1 MPGYKLNHAQYK
13 TMSGKTIETPAA
25 SVSRVVETLKRT
37 SLFQGM
43 DVSDIE
49 HVAAQVVTRQFP
61 KNTVVVTQGDVTD
74 SLYIIIEGKVD
85 VFLQNDKG
93 KEIIINTLS
102 DCDTFGELAP
112 LGGIPR
118 QASIIT
124 TENSV
129 LGVISRQVFMDTLLT
144 KPAISMRII
153 DRLIT
158 LIQDLTEEVSS
169 LALDDVYN
177 RVVRVLYKHAEEVGN
192 KLVTEKLTQQDI
204 ALRVGATR
212 EMVHRILKELKTG
225 GYISIEGKHIT
236 IEKKLPPG
244 W

>member
-1 MPGYKLNHAQYK
+1 M
-13 TMSGKTIETPAA
+13 
-25 SVSRVVETLKRT
+25 VSLTETLKKT
-37 SLFQGM
+37 TLFCGM
-43 DVSDIE
+43 DQSDIE
-49 HVAAQVVTRQFP
+49 MVAAQTVTRQFP
-61 KNTVVVTQGDVTD
+61 KNTVIVSQGDDTD
-74 SLYIIIEGKVD
+74 SFYVIVQGKVD

-93 KEIIINTLS
+93 KEIIINTLGLCES
-102 DCDTFGELAP
+102 FGELAP

-124 TENSV
+124 TEDSTF
-129 LGVISRQVFMDTLLT
+129 GIISRQIFMDTLLV
-144 KPAISMRII
+144 KPSIGMRII
-153 DRLIT
+153 DLLIT
-158 LIQDLTEEVSS
+158 RIQDLTEEVSS
-169 LALDDVYN
+169 LALEDVYN
-177 RVVRVLYKHAEEVGN
+177 RVVRVLYKHADEVGD

-204 ALRVGATR
+204 ASRVGATR

>member
-1 MPGYKLNHAQYK
+1 MSRLIGSLKK
-13 TMSGKTIETPAA
+13 TE
-25 SVSRVVETLKRT
+25 
-37 SLFQGM
+37 LFQGLDDA
-43 DVSDIE
+43 DVE
-49 HVAAQVVTRQFP
+49 HVANEVLQRCFP
-61 KNTVVVTQGDVTD
+61 KNAVVVSQGDDTD

-93 KEIIINTLS
+93 KEIIINSLGA
-102 DCDTFGELAP
+102 CDTFGELAP

-124 TENSV
+124 TERCIMAV
-129 LGVISRQVFMDTLLT
+129 VSRQVFMDTLLS

-153 DRLIT
+153 DRLIS
-158 LIQDLTEEVSS
+158 LIQDLTDEVSS
-169 LALDDVYN
+169 LALEDVYN
-177 RVVRVLYKHAEEVGN
+177 RVVRVLYKHAEQIGD
-192 KLVTEKLTQQDI
+192 KMVTEKLTQQDI

-225 GYISIEGKHIT
+225 GYISIEGKQIT

>member
-1 MPGYKLNHAQYK
+1 MQELHEYKMTPGKSQTTVTKEQIRQTIQKTALFEGLQY
-13 TMSGKTIETPAA
+13 E
-25 SVSRVVETLKRT
+25 
-37 SLFQGM
+37 
-43 DVSDIE
+43 DIE
-49 HVAAQVVTRQFP
+49 QLTDQLVCRQYP
-61 KNTVVVTQGDVTD
+61 KNSLVVTQGDETD
-74 SLYIIIEGKVD
+74 SLYVIVTGKVD

-93 KEIIINTLS
+93 KEIIINSLGP
-102 DCDTFGELAP
+102 CDSFGELAP

-118 QASIIT
+118 QASIKT
-124 TENSV
+124 TEVSE
-129 LGVISRQVFMDTLLT
+129 LLVISRQLFMDTLLT

-153 DRLIT
+153 NQLIE
-158 LIQDLTEEVSS
+158 LIKNLTEEVSS

-177 RVVRVLYKHAEEVGN
+177 RVVRVLYKHAESVGD

-225 GYISIEGKHIT
+225 GYISIEGKQIT

>member
-1 MPGYKLNHAQYK
+1 MNNL
-13 TMSGKTIETPAA
+13 IET
-25 SVSRVVETLKRT
+25 LQKT
-37 SLFQGM
+37 SLFQGL
-43 DVSDIE
+43 DLADIKQ
-49 HVAAQVVTRQFP
+49 VASQVVTRQFP
-61 KNTVVVTQGDVTD
+61 KNTVVVTQGDDTD
-74 SLYIIIEGKVD
+74 SLYVIIEGKVD

-102 DCDTFGELAP
+102 ECDTFGELAP

-124 TENSV
+124 TENS
-129 LGVISRQVFMDTLLT
+129 LMAVISRQVFMDTLLT
-144 KPAISMRII
+144 KPTISMRII
-153 DRLIT
+153 DRLIG

-169 LALDDVYN
+169 LALEDVYN
-177 RVVRVLYKHAEEVGN
+177 RVVRVLYKHSEEIGN

-225 GYISIEGKHIT
+225 GYISIQGKHIT

>member
-1 MPGYKLNHAQYK
+1 MAVIGNKAK
-13 TMSGKTIETPAA
+13 VTSK
-25 SVSRVVETLKRT
+25 SRVIDTLKKT
-37 SLFQGM
+37 DLFQGLE
-43 DVSDIE
+43 SEDIE
-49 HVAAQVVTRQFP
+49 QVAAQVVTREYP
-61 KNTVVVTQGDVTD
+61 KNSVVVTQGDDTD
-74 SLYIIIEGKVD
+74 TLYVIIEGKVD

-93 KEIIINTLS
+93 KEIIINSLVA
-102 DCDTFGELAP
+102 CDSFGELAP

-118 QASIIT
+118 QASIVT
-124 TENSV
+124 TEVS
-129 LGVISRQVFMDTLLT
+129 LMAMISRQVFMDTLLT

-153 DRLIT
+153 DRLIW
-158 LIQDLTEEVSS
+158 LIQDLTQEVSS
-169 LALDDVYN
+169 LALEDVYN

>member
-1 MPGYKLNHAQYK
+1 MPTL
-13 TMSGKTIETPAA
+13 S
-25 SVSRVVETLKRT
+25 ETLSKT
-37 SLFQGM
+37 SLFSGM
-43 DVSDIE
+43 DEADIE
-49 HVAAQVVTRQFP
+49 MVASQTVTRQFP
-61 KNTVVVTQGDVTD
+61 KNTVIVSQGDDTD
-74 SLYIIIEGKVD
+74 SFYVIVQGKVD
-85 VFLQNDKG
+85 VFLHNDKG

-102 DCDTFGELAP
+102 QCESFGELAP

-124 TENSV
+124 TEDSTF
-129 LGVISRQVFMDTLLT
+129 GVISRQVFMDTLLI
-144 KPAISMRII
+144 KPSISMRII
-153 DRLIT
+153 DLLISR
-158 LIQDLTEEVSS
+158 IQDLTEEVSS
-169 LALDDVYN
+169 LALEDVYN
-177 RVVRVLYKHAEEVGN
+177 RVVRVLYKHADEVGD

-204 ALRVGATR
+204 ASRVGATR

>member
-1 MPGYKLNHAQYK
+1 MNADV
-13 TMSGKTIETPAA
+13 T
-25 SVSRVVETLKRT
+25 ETLKNT
-37 SLFQGM
+37 ALFHGL
-43 DVSDIE
+43 SDE
-49 HVAAQVVTRQFP
+49 DLRQVAGQVVVRQFP
-61 KNTVVVTQGDVTD
+61 KGALVVTQGDDTD
-74 SLYIIIEGKVD
+74 SLYVIMEGKVD
-85 VFLQNDKG
+85 VFLQNAKG
-93 KEIIINTLS
+93 KEIIINTLGE
-102 DCDTFGELAP
+102 CDSFGELAP

-124 TENSV
+124 TEASTMA
-129 LGVISRQVFMDTLLT
+129 VISRQVFMDTLLS

-153 DRLIT
+153 NRLIA

-169 LALDDVYN
+169 LALEDVYN

>member
-1 MPGYKLNHAQYK
+1 MNKVLQ
-13 TMSGKTIETPAA
+13 
-25 SVSRVVETLKRT
+25 TLQKN
-37 SLFQGM
+37 SLFEGLEIK
-43 DVSDIE
+43 DLE
-49 HVAAQVVTRQFP
+49 HIASQVVTRQFP
-61 KNTVVVTQGDVTD
+61 KNTLVVTQGDDTD
-74 SLYIIIEGKVD
+74 SLYVIIEGKVD
-85 VFLQNDKG
+85 VFLQNAKG

-102 DCDTFGELAP
+102 ECDSFGELAP
-112 LGGIPR
+112 LGGISR

-124 TENSV
+124 TENSIM
-129 LGVISRQVFMDTLLT
+129 GVISRQVFMDTLLV

-153 DRLIT
+153 DRLIN
-158 LIQDLTEEVSS
+158 LIKDLTEEVSS
-169 LALDDVYN
+169 LALEDVYN
-177 RVVRVLYKHAEEVGN
+177 RVVRILYKHSEEVGN

-225 GYISIEGKHIT
+225 GYISIQGKHIT

>member
-1 MPGYKLNHAQYK
+1 MTGTGSAA
-13 TMSGKTIETPAA
+13 PAA
-25 SVSRVVETLKRT
+25 STTKVIETLKQT
-37 SLFQGM
+37 SLFHGLEQT
-43 DVSDIE
+43 DIE
-49 HVAAQVVTRQFP
+49 QVARQVVTRQFP
-61 KNTVVVTQGDVTD
+61 KNSIVVTQGDETD
-74 SLYIIIEGKVD
+74 SLYIIIHGRVD
-85 VFLQNDKG
+85 VFLQNEKG
-93 KEIIINTLS
+93 KEIIINTLTQ
-102 DCDTFGELAP
+102 CDTFGELAP

-124 TENSV
+124 TEESIMAI
-129 LGVISRQVFMDTLLT
+129 ISRQIFMDTLLI
-144 KPAISMRII
+144 KPTISMRII
-153 DRLIT
+153 DRLIS
-158 LIQDLTEEVSS
+158 LIQDLTDEVSS
-169 LALDDVYN
+169 LALEDVYN
-177 RVVRVLYKHAEEVGN
+177 RVVRVLYKHADEVGN

>member
-1 MPGYKLNHAQYK
+1 MNNVIQ
-13 TMSGKTIETPAA
+13 
-25 SVSRVVETLKRT
+25 TLQKN
-37 SLFQGM
+37 SLFQGLN
-43 DVSDIE
+43 VKDIE
-49 HVAAQVVTRQFP
+49 QIASQVVTRQYP
-61 KNTVVVTQGDVTD
+61 KNTLVVTQGDDTD
-74 SLYIIIEGKVD
+74 SLYVIIEGKVD

-93 KEIIINTLS
+93 KEIIINTLNE
-102 DCDTFGELAP
+102 CDSFGELAP

-129 LGVISRQVFMDTLLT
+129 MAIISRQVFMDTLLI

-153 DRLIT
+153 DRLIN

-169 LALDDVYN
+169 LALEDVYN
-177 RVVRVLYKHAEEVGN
+177 RVVRILYKHSEEVGN

-225 GYISIEGKHIT
+225 GYISIQGKHIT

>member
-1 MPGYKLNHAQYK
+1 MLAINNGRIFDHVMNN
-13 TMSGKTIETPAA
+13 
-25 SVSRVVETLKRT
+25 VVQTLQKT
-37 SLFQGM
+37 SLFQGL
-43 DVSDIE
+43 SDDDIQQ
-49 HVAAQVVTRQFP
+49 VASQVVTRQYP
-61 KNTVVVTQGDVTD
+61 KNTLVVTQGDDTD
-74 SLYIIIEGKVD
+74 SLYVILEGKVD

-93 KEIIINTLS
+93 KEIIINTLTE
-102 DCDTFGELAP
+102 CDTFGELAP

-124 TENSV
+124 TENS
-129 LGVISRQVFMDTLLT
+129 LMAVISRQVFMDTLLS

-153 DRLIT
+153 DRLIH

-169 LALDDVYN
+169 LALEDVYN
-177 RVVRVLYKHAEEVGN
+177 RVVRILYKHADEVGD

-225 GYISIEGKHIT
+225 GYISIQGKHIT

>member
-1 MPGYKLNHAQYK
+1 MNGLPADIPPVSTSKL
-13 TMSGKTIETPAA
+13 ID
-25 SVSRVVETLKRT
+25 TLKRT
-37 SLFQGM
+37 ELFQGLQPE
-43 DVSDIE
+43 DIE
-49 HVAAQVVTRQFP
+49 QVAGQVLQRCFP
-61 KNTVVVTQGDVTD
+61 RNAVVVTQGDDTD

-93 KEIIINTLS
+93 KEIIINSLGA
-102 DCDTFGELAP
+102 CDTFGELAP

-118 QASIIT
+118 QASILT
-124 TENSV
+124 TERCIMA
-129 LGVISRQVFMDTLLT
+129 VISRQVFMDSLLT
-144 KPAISMRII
+144 KPTISMRII
-153 DRLIT
+153 DRLISM
-158 LIQDLTEEVSS
+158 IQDLTDEVSS
-169 LALDDVYN
+169 LALEDVYN
-177 RVVRVLYKHAEEVGN
+177 RVVRVIYKHAEQVGD

-225 GYISIEGKHIT
+225 GYISIEGKQIT

>member
-1 MPGYKLNHAQYK
+1 MENLKKPEN
-13 TMSGKTIETPAA
+13 IN
-25 SVSRVVETLKRT
+25 RVIDTLRRT
-37 SLFQGM
+37 ALFQGL
-43 DVSDIE
+43 DDAVLRQLST
-49 HVAAQVVTRQFP
+49 QVITRQFP
-61 KNTVVVTQGDVTD
+61 KNSIVVTQGDETD
-74 SLYIIIEGKVD
+74 SLYVIIDGRVD

-93 KEIIINTLS
+93 KEIIINTLGE
-102 DCDTFGELAP
+102 CDSFGELAP

-118 QASIIT
+118 QASIVT
-124 TENSV
+124 TESSTLV
-129 LGVISRQVFMDTLLT
+129 VISRQVFMDTLLT

-153 DRLIT
+153 NRLID
-158 LIQDLTEEVSS
+158 LIQNLTEEVSS
-169 LALDDVYN
+169 LALEDVYN
-177 RVVRVLYKHAEEVGN
+177 RVVRVLYKHAEQVGD

>member
-1 MPGYKLNHAQYK
+1 M
-13 TMSGKTIETPAA
+13 AA
-25 SVSRVVETLKRT
+25 IMETLTKT
-37 SLFQGM
+37 SLFSGM
-43 DVSDIE
+43 DPEDIDI
-49 HVAAQVVTRQFP
+49 VASQTVIKKFP
-61 KNTVVVTQGDVTD
+61 KNTVIVGQGDETD
-74 SLYIIIEGKVD
+74 SLYFIIQGKVD

-93 KEIIINTLS
+93 KEIIINTLGECES
-102 DCDTFGELAP
+102 FGELAP

-124 TENSV
+124 TEDSTF
-129 LGVISRQVFMDTLLT
+129 GIISRQVFIDTLLI

-153 DRLIT
+153 DLLIT
-158 LIQDLTEEVSS
+158 RIQDLTEEVSS
-169 LALDDVYN
+169 LALEDVYN
-177 RVVRVLYKHAEEVGN
+177 RVVRVLYKHADEVGE

-204 ALRVGATR
+204 ASRVGATR